1 MIEERL
7 KKIDSKY
14 EIISRFM
21 GGMSNFTYKVKD
33 DKENLYVYRFP
44 GRKNYNFVNY
54 DEEKIHLKE
63 IEKLNI
69 SNEVVFLEPSE
80 GLKISKYVE
89 GENIGDD
96 VDLELVSSI
105 LKKLHNSDVK
115 FKDYDHLGRLK
126 KYETLHTNDM
136 EEYFKLK
143 EEFLKIYDTYLKKH
157 IKYPAHN
164 DSQVANFIQTPSG
177 DIKLLDWEYAGVN
190 DYIYDIACFGNADFN
205 MAKKLLSVYEDDVND
220 EKLIR
225 LYGWRMF
232 QCLQWFNVASFKE
245 DIGLSKDLG
254 VDFKMVSKKYI
265 SLANEFLNNIKTF
278 I

>member
-7 KKIDSKY
+7 KKIDSSY
-14 EIISRFM
+14 EIVSRFM
-21 GGMSNFTYKVKD
+21 GGMSNFTYKIKD
-33 DKENLYVYRFP
+33 DKGNFYVYRFP

-54 DEEKIHLKE
+54 DDEKKHLKE
-63 IEKLNI
+63 IEVLDI
-69 SNEVVFLEPSE
+69 SNEVIFLEPSE

-89 GENIGDD
+89 GENIGED
-96 VDLELVSSI
+96 VDLKLVSSI
-105 LKKLHNSDVK
+105 LKKLHNSDVD
-115 FKDYDHLGRLK
+115 FVDYDHLSRLK
-126 KYETLHTNDM
+126 KYESLHTNDM

-143 EEFLKIYDTYLKKH
+143 EEFLKIYDTYLKQH
-157 IKYPAHN
+157 IKYPSHN
-164 DSQVANFIQTPSG
+164 DAQVANFIQTPEG
-177 DIKLLDWEYAGVN
+177 DIKLLDWEYAAIN

-205 MAKKLLSVYEDDVND
+205 MAKKLLVAYEDEVTDD
-220 EKLIR
+220 KLIR

-254 VDFKMVSKKYI
+254 VDFKMVSQKYI
-265 SLANEFLNNIKTF
+265 SLAQEFLEELKKF